1 MTIDYRRIDY
11 IATHKY
17 SGDADE
23 VMSLLEEYSR
33 RYDNKKIWLTEF
45 AVNNENNKE
54 TIVAYVEDILPKEST
69 YFLLNLY
76 LLPGIG
82 WLEEVLIT
90 IKGFAPPPPGS
101 H

>member
-54 TIVAYVEDILPKEST
+54 TIVAYVEDILPKESDLFSFEFIFVAVNWVVGRGN
-69 YFLLNLY
+69 YY
-76 LLPGIG
+76 
-82 WLEEVLIT
+82 
-90 IKGFAPPPPGS
+90 
-101 H
+101 

>member
-54 TIVAYVEDILPKEST
+54 TIVAYVEDILPKESDLFSIEFI
-69 YFLLNLY
+69 FLR
-76 LLPGIG
+76 GIG
-82 WLEEVLIT
+82 W
-90 IKGFAPPPPGS
+90 GGGGS
-101 H
+101 YY